1 MVLADQI
8 AHCADALRAAHP
20 LVHCMTNYVTITD
33 CANAALAVGAS
44 PIMADDPG
52 EAAEIT
58 AHAGALA
65 LNIGKLD
72 PRTLDGMVLAGRAAN
87 HLGLPVVFDPVG
99 AGVSQM
105 RGAAAARIL
114 REVRIAIVRCNR
126 SEAAFLAGLAGSSQG
141 VDADGAVSQ
150 DDSAALAL
158 TVAQQYDC
166 VTALTGATDLL
177 SDGKQLV
184 QLHNGHPMLSRVT
197 GMGCAATVLC
207 ASYAAICP
215 DAPLIAAATGISAM
229 SVAGELAYAAAGAR
243 GTGSFHVAVIDALS
257 RLNSKTLRQRL
268 QIEVANV

>member
-1 MVLADQI
+1 MELADQI
-8 AHCADALRAAHP
+8 AQCIDALRAAHP

-87 HLGLPVVFDPVG
+87 QLGLPVVFDPVG
-99 AGVSQM
+99 AGVSQL
-105 RGAAAARIL
+105 RSAAAARIL
-114 REVRIAIVRCNR
+114 REVQVSIVRCNR

-150 DDSAALAL
+150 DGGAALAR
-158 TVAQQYDC
+158 TVARQYGC

-177 SDGKQLV
+177 SDGERLL

-197 GMGCAATVLC
+197 GMGCASTVLC

-215 DAPLIAAATGISAM
+215 DAPLIAAAAGISAM

-243 GTGSFHVAVIDALS
+243 GTGSFHSAVIDALS
-257 RLNSKTLRQRL
+257 LLTRETLRLRL
-268 QIEVANV
+268 RVEEAKA